1 MVMNKVEL
9 QFPISSQVPAFGAE
23 VYSPGM
29 QVRGTGEATQRTGAP
44 PAKTVSL
51 EADGKNSISGEVGK
65 REGGRRGGGEEGR
78 RGGWGRGRR
87 GGGSRE

>member
-1 MVMNKVEL
+1 M
-9 QFPISSQVPAFGAE
+9 PAFGAE

-65 REGGRRGGGEEGR
+65 REEQREEGGGREEGRVGKREEGR
-78 RGGWGRGRR
+78 RGELG
-87 GGGSRE
+87 